1 MGHVGL
7 KTRLLDQIIDKPC
20 VHNRGFIFQEC
31 SQKFVRMFVFLP
43 VFRPSSN
50 MGHFRQKTRSVG
62 VI

>member
-7 KTRLLDQIIDKPC
+7 KTRLLDQIIEKKTC

-31 SQKFVRMFVFLP
+31 SQKFVRMFVLT

-50 MGHFRQKTRSVG
+50 MGLFR
-62 VI
+62 

>member
-7 KTRLLDQIIDKPC
+7 KTRLLDQIIEKPC

-31 SQKFVRMFVFLP
+31 SQKFVRMFVLP

-50 MGHFRQKTRSVG
+50 MGHFWYKTRSVG